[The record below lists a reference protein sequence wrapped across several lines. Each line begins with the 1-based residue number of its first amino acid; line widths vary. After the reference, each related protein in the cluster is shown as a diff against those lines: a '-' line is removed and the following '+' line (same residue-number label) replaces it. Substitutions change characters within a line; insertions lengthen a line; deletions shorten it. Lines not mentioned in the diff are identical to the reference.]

1 MTSYNVTESSSRR
14 PAMEIGGW
22 NRASYAAMNQW
33 DQPRAEIHDDL
44 AEVRVLDWFSLHL
57 ELPNIVRMQEISHVA
72 DLIEDDN
79 QDTWINRIALVSIQR
94 DETFMMSESGFSIS
108 NDRIDRAYANALIYS
123 TNLHAN
129 MLFNSESAL
138 NRERAEQNRSQYK
151 ERIKHLLE
159 LAKEE
164 EDLELNQQS
173 QEDFW
178 LFINSIPLIRKGG
191 LVLLDNGDLRALWKD
206 DDGARIGL
214 QFRGAGEVEYVIFS
228 RSLPAREEKHQYGRG
243 NFDLVKN
250 QIREYNL
257 WSLVSE

>member
-1 MTSYNVTESSSRR
+1 MTSCNVTESSSRR

-33 DQPRAEIHDDL
+33 DQPRAEIYDDL
-44 AEVRVLDWFSLHL
+44 AEARALDRVSLHL
-57 ELPNIVRMQEISHVA
+57 ELPIHVQMQEISPVA
-72 DLIEDDN
+72 DLIEDDS
-79 QDTWINRIALVSIQR
+79 QGTWFNWFALVSIQR

-108 NDRIDRAYANALIYS
+108 NDRIDRNYANAFIYF
-123 TNLHAN
+123 THLHAN
-129 MLFNSESAL
+129 TLFNSESSL

-151 ERIKHLLE
+151 ERIKYLLE

-164 EDLELNQQS
+164 EDLDLNQQS
-173 QEDFW
+173 HEDFW

-206 DDGARIGL
+206 DEGAHIGL
-214 QFRGAGEVEYVIFS
+214 QFRGAGEVEYVIFL
-228 RSLPAREEKHQYGRG
+228 RSLPAGDNKHQYGRG

-250 QIREYNL
+250 QIKEYNL